1 MNKVL
6 QRFDITIQHPLWL
19 TLGGI
24 QYEIRVQVKFFK
36 LEHIEILIRQTQNYI
51 LRCQKI
57 EKANI

>member
-36 LEHIEILIRQTQNYI
+36 LEHI
-51 LRCQKI
+51 
-57 EKANI
+57 